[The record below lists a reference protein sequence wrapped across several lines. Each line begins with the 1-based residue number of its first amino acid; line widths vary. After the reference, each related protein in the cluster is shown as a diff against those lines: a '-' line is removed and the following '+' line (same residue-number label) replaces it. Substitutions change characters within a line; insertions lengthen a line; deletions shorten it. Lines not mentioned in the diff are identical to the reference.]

1 MAQVKG
7 LRSRTR
13 HKFRKPFRR
22 NGAIRMKNYLQ
33 KHKVGDFVDI
43 IVDGAIHGGMP
54 YQFYHGRTGR
64 IFNVNKKSV
73 GVAVHKQVKQR
84 KIEKRL
90 HVRVEHIRK
99 SCTRDDFLRR
109 IQENDAKKTEANKN
123 GQRISTKRQP
133 AGPRTAHNV
142 KINVDN
148 MVGRGFQPHRE
159 IH

>member
-33 KHKVGDFVDI
+33 KHKVGDYVDI

-90 HVRVEHIRK
+90 HVRVEHVRK
-99 SCTRDDFLRR
+99 SCTRDDFLQR
-109 IQENDAKKTEANKN
+109 IQANDKLKAEAKKN

-133 AGPRTAHNV
+133 ALPQTSHTV
-142 KINVDN
+142 KLDLGRLNA
-148 MVGRGFQPHRE
+148 RGFEPHRE